1 MIVQPYRLPY
11 PLSVNR
17 YWTISARTRSIIWTT
32 EGKAW
37 KAQASAM
44 LREQGA
50 REPLAGP
57 VVVDIRLQP
66 KTRKDGSES
75 AVRIDLDNALKVL
88 LDAGNKVLWHDDRQI
103 VDLRVRLGQAVPD
116 GGVTIY
122 AVPAT
127 EEQPA

>member
-32 EGKAW
+32 EGKKW
-37 KAQASAM
+37 KASASAA

-50 REPLAGP
+50 REPLGGP
-57 VVVDIRLQP
+57 VVVDICLNP
-66 KTRKDGSES
+66 KTRKNGSES
-75 AVRIDLDNALKVL
+75 AVRIDLDNALKVV
-88 LDAGNKVLWHDDRQI
+88 LDAGNGVLWHDDRQI
-103 VDLRVRLGQAVPD
+103 VDLRVRLGEPVTD

-122 AVPAT
+122 AVPAQQT
-127 EEQPA
+127 VSP